1 MQTERARA
9 EMPHASRL
17 ATRTIAP
24 RLVAWRNYHTSDEM
38 SDKSNHSRSRAVP
51 SSRLARM
58 GRMGGLATGLAGG
71 VAWGGARALARG
83 ERPRMDKLLLTPGNL
98 TRVADKL
105 SEMRGAA
112 MKLGQLLSMETGDML
127 PPELADI
134 LGRLRQD
141 AHFMPPKQLKTVLET
156 AYGGDFRT
164 KFRGFDT
171 RPLAA
176 ASIGQVHRATAA
188 DGQAL
193 AIKLQYPGV
202 RAAIDSDLDN
212 VAALIRWSG
221 LMPEGLDMAP
231 LMEEAR
237 RQLHEEADYDREGR
251 YLARFGALLADDD
264 RFAVPRYR
272 EDLSGPDALA
282 MSFEAAE
289 PIETLADA
297 PKPMRDRVISALIE
311 LTLRELF
318 EFRLMQTDPNFANYR
333 WRPETGQVVLLDFG
347 ASREISEEVSEGHRA
362 LMIAGVQRDR
372 EATMA
377 ALERLN
383 FIKPDL
389 ADHHR
394 DTILD
399 MAEIGFDSMSGPFEF
414 AGNDLADKM
423 RRRGMEIGTERELW
437 HIPPAETLFLQR
449 KMGGLYLLGTR
460 IGARVD
466 LPTLMARYM

>member
-1 MQTERARA
+1 
-9 EMPHASRL
+9 
-17 ATRTIAP
+17 
-24 RLVAWRNYHTSDEM
+24 M
-38 SDKSNHSRSRAVP
+38 SSEKAVSRSRAVP

-71 VAWGGARALARG
+71 VAVGGARALVRG
-83 ERPRMDKLLLTPGNL
+83 ERPRLDKLLLTPGNL

-105 SEMRGAA
+105 ADMRGAA
-112 MKLGQLLSMETGDML
+112 MKMGQLLSMETGDML

-134 LGRLRQD
+134 LARLRQD

-156 AYGGDFRT
+156 AYGAQFRR

-171 RPLAA
+171 TPLAA

-188 DGQAL
+188 DGQSL

-202 RAAIDSDLDN
+202 RDAIDSDLDN

-221 LMPEGLDMAP
+221 LMPEGLDMGP
-231 LMEEAR
+231 LLAEAR
-237 RQLHEEADYDREGR
+237 RQLHEEADYDREGY
-251 YLARFGALLADDD
+251 YLARFRALLTDDD
-264 RFAVPRYR
+264 RFAVPAHRP
-272 EDLSGPDALA
+272 DLSGPDALA

-289 PIETLADA
+289 PIETLAHA
-297 PKPMRDRVISALIE
+297 PKPMRDHVISALIE

-347 ASREISEEVSEGHRA
+347 ASREISAEVAEGHRD
-362 LMIAGVQRDR
+362 LMIAGVHRDR
-372 EATMA
+372 NATMT

-399 MAEIGFDSMSGPFEF
+399 MAEIGFDSMSAPFEF
-414 AGNDLADKM
+414 EGNDLADKM

-466 LPTLMARYM
+466 LPALMSRYM